1 MQITIEQLE
10 AYVAK
15 LDAHDWTYQRSDDH
29 GVWRRGVAAQAELRR
44 EALTSTF
51 YQEAYD
57 VYGATVMGPDRD
69 ALRQA
74 HLATIVSRLE
84 NEG

>member
-1 MQITIEQLE
+1 MKITIEQLE
-10 AYVAK
+10 AFVAK
-15 LDAHDWTYQRSDDH
+15 LNAHDWTYHFSDDH
-29 GVWRRGVAAQAELRR
+29 SVWKRGQVAEAQLKG
-44 EALTSTF
+44 EARTSTF

-57 VYGATVMGPDRD
+57 VYSATVMGPDRD

-74 HLATIVSRLE
+74 HLATIISRLE